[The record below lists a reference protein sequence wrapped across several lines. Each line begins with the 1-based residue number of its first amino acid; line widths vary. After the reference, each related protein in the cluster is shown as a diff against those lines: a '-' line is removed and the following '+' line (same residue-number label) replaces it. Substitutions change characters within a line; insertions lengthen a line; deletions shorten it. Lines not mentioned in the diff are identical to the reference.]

1 MAVIFVAGGTGYLGR
16 QLIPRLLERLPSAQQ
31 TARRLGLVT
40 LAQMTAALVCAVE
53 QPATDFVWWR
63 FRRYAGLIIE
73 LGGASG
79 APPKTPLASR
89 E

>member
-53 QPATDFVWWR
+53 QPANG
-63 FRRYAGLIIE
+63 FRVVEVPEIRNSRLDHRAG
-73 LGGASG
+73 GC
-79 APPKTPLASR
+79 
-89 E
+89 

>member
-40 LAQMTAALVCAVE
+40 LA
-53 QPATDFVWWR
+53 R
-63 FRRYAGLIIE
+63 
-73 LGGASG
+73 
-79 APPKTPLASR
+79 
-89 E
+89 